1 MKQKRL
7 LTVGVTLFAA
17 ASMLAAC
24 GSNTA
29 DQSSS
34 SDSGSGSSTVELTLW
49 GTYGAGSNSAQKDAL
64 EKEII
69 PAFEKAN
76 PGITIKYVDMPYDGL
91 KQKLTTGAAA
101 GELPDLI
108 RTDLGWNAQFA
119 KLGVLKQLDGNMPN
133 YDALAAKVYP
143 GLLGTTLYN
152 GHHYGL
158 PLDTNTRVL
167 ISNPD
172 ALSKLGVDKA
182 PETFDELKDLATK
195 AKDAGGSVY
204 AFADGDISQWNIMPW
219 IWSAGGDISDPDQT
233 KASGYLDSDKSVAG
247 VQFLVDLYKEGQI
260 PNAII
265 GNEGATKTQDG
276 MPNGEYAT
284 ILDGPWMDQIWAGS
298 YPDFKPTYSKVPAGE
313 GGSISVVGGESIV
326 ITEQTKDLE
335 ASYKFLE
342 FTQSREFQLPMSKA
356 GQMTVV
362 AEYAAEEAEATPG
375 TKIFSEQLKTA
386 KSRLSIPDSGK
397 VDEILKTELT
407 PAFEGKVTVK
417 EALTKAAQQI
427 DPLLS
432 AAK

>member
-24 GSNTA
+24 GGNTA

-233 KASGYLDSDKSVAG
+233 KASG
-247 VQFLVDLYKEGQI
+247 
-260 PNAII
+260 
-265 GNEGATKTQDG
+265 
-276 MPNGEYAT
+276 
-284 ILDGPWMDQIWAGS
+284 
-298 YPDFKPTYSKVPAGE
+298 
-313 GGSISVVGGESIV
+313 
-326 ITEQTKDLE
+326 
-335 ASYKFLE
+335 
-342 FTQSREFQLPMSKA
+342 
-356 GQMTVV
+356 
-362 AEYAAEEAEATPG
+362 
-375 TKIFSEQLKTA
+375 
-386 KSRLSIPDSGK
+386 
-397 VDEILKTELT
+397 
-407 PAFEGKVTVK
+407 
-417 EALTKAAQQI
+417 
-427 DPLLS
+427 
-432 AAK
+432 